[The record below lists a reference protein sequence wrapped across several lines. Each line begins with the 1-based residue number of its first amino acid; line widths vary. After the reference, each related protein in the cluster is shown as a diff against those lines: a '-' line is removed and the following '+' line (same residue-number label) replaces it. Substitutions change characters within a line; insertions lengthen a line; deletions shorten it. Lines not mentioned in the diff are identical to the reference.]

1 MKKIKAVTKKLNGIK
16 PSLII
21 LDQLKE
27 QYYDKYFDRYFTII
41 TGNDDI
47 KRIRV
52 KMNDFL
58 TPEEQV
64 VLKKNFI
71 FIIIIFIKIFMII

>member
-64 VLKKNFI
+64 VLKKKLYFN
-71 FIIIIFIKIFMII
+71 FMII

>member
-27 QYYDKYFDRYFTII
+27 QHYDKYFDRYFTII
-41 TGNDDI
+41 TGNDVI
-47 KRIRV
+47 KRKRV
-52 KMNDFL
+52 KMSDFL
-58 TPEEQV
+58 TLEEQV
-64 VLKKNFI
+64 ILKKNFI
-71 FIIIIFIKIFMII
+71 FMII